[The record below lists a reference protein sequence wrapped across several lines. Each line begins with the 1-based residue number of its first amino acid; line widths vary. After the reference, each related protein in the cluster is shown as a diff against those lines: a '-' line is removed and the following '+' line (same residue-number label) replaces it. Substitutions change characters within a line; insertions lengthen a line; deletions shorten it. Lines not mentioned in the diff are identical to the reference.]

1 MKEIAPYH
9 CNHTNRKRY
18 KITAHA
24 FNETHFNLS
33 GQENRS
39 FYCV

>member
-9 CNHTNRKRY
+9 FNHTNRKRY
-18 KITAHA
+18 KTAVSV

-33 GQENRS
+33 E
-39 FYCV
+39 